1 MAKNLADT
9 GALNAANGARTT
21 AAKQTNGNGHGKAKG
36 LRFGRF
42 FTPPGS
48 RAYDLVEW
56 DRRTAAITGEKGQV
70 IFEQK
75 DVEVPRSWSQLAIN
89 VVAQKYFRGSPG
101 SPERETSVRQIID
114 RVVDTLLRW
123 GREGHYFATD
133 DDAQNWAEE
142 LRYLLVTQHASFNSP
157 VWFNIGVPGRQQQ
170 ASACFINS
178 VQDSMESI
186 LDLVKTEGML
196 FKFGS
201 GTGTNLSVLRSS
213 KEQLSGGGTA
223 SGPVSFMR
231 GYDSFAGSIKSGGTT
246 RRAAKMVILN
256 ADHPDVLDFIRCK
269 AEEEKKAWALI
280 EAGYN
285 VGFNVPGGAYDSVQF
300 QNANHSV
307 RAGDDFMRAVID
319 DKEWKTKAVVDG
331 RTVDTH
337 KARDLWREIAE
348 AAWICGDPGL
358 QFDTTIQEWNVVP
371 NTGRI
376 NATNPCFTG
385 DTLVHTSKGLIA
397 FAELVDR
404 VNQGEIFK
412 VYTHDLT
419 NPEKPVDSIELTSPE
434 AFMITGYK
442 EVLKLRFSNG
452 MEVRCT
458 PNHRFFTLN
467 RGYVRADELT
477 AIDQVLTLNQSAP
490 VVDGSYEIRIGTDS
504 ALYRQK
510 GDHTSMPV
518 ELPKRWTPEFAHFLG
533 WMVGDG
539 FVSEQLEVA
548 GTVYGSAEDQ
558 EFVLP
563 AHRSLVIEMNAGFES
578 RISMQANGTQQ
589 LRMGRKA
596 FARYLS
602 ALGVSTGRA
611 AKKVVPWTMFQAPP
625 DIAAGFLRGLFDA
638 DGCVRD
644 GGDKGRYVGLGSR
657 SEELVRGVQRLLTTF
672 GIASRIY
679 KMTART
685 GAFSY
690 TRKNGDT
697 VTYGSQGYAY
707 DLRIT
712 GRYMKRFADAIG
724 FSLKSK
730 AEKLESLMSF
740 QHYNTDSSVRLVE
753 RTSDGVE
760 LTYNLTEP
768 RNHSYVVNG
777 LVVANCS
784 EFVFVDDTACN
795 LLSLNLMKFQTEQG
809 TFDVERF
816 QRAVDITFTGQEIL
830 VSNASYPTPQIAKN
844 SEALRPLG
852 LGYANIGALLMS
864 MGLAY
869 DSDEGR
875 RFAGAI
881 TAIMTGQ
888 AYAQSARMAQ
898 VKGPFSEFAK
908 NREPMLRVMEKHRAA
923 AYQLSTSPE
932 SAPVVEAARSTWD
945 DAVKLGRAHGYRNA
959 QSTVLAPT
967 GCLVGNSLV
976 LTDRGL
982 VRLHSLGN
990 PDGEKWQ
997 DLDIR
1002 VATDEGPKEATK
1014 FYVNGAEP
1022 IVTVE
1027 TARGYRIQGTTTH
1040 RIKVLDEDGR
1050 WTWRRLSDIRTGDK
1064 VPMMVGGMVGQPA
1077 AVELPPLPDA
1087 YWTSDPNTTV
1097 PRTMTPQL
1105 AEFIG
1110 YFMGDGSLHSK
1121 GIRLCVTKSDRDVV
1135 EHLTELGGSLFGLKA
1150 AITQKRGYT
1159 EVAFNSVRL
1168 TLWWEACGFVKRGP
1182 TAEHRGKGYR
1192 AHVPDAVLHTNNP
1205 AVYSAFVR
1213 GLFEADGTVASGYV
1227 SFSTTTEQFS
1237 RDVQAL
1243 LLALGFVT
1251 TRKVD
1256 EPGNGS
1262 WGASPRYVLRLLN
1275 KSVAGPFGRSVGFL
1289 SERKLALVAS
1299 ANHPQ
1304 AARFDH
1310 IPLSREMVDRLAPAN
1325 DGMRKSLLLEIRRHG
1340 AVSRRAATQLLE
1352 RTGSI
1357 ELEQLLSFFYDSVE
1371 TVALGEEQ
1379 LTYDLSVPQN
1389 VTYVANGFVSHNT
1402 IGLMMDCDTTGIEPD
1417 LALVK
1422 YKKLVGGGLLKIV
1435 NTTVPAALRK
1445 LGYDEIKVKEIVEYI
1460 DENDTIEGAPHL
1472 QDEHLKVFDCAFKPV
1487 KGTRSIAPMGHVRMM
1502 AAVQPF
1508 ISGSMSKTVNLP
1520 TDATVEDIQQTYIE
1534 SWKLGLKCIA
1544 IYRDGCKRSQ
1554 PLSTSLD
1561 KEKKKKADASAEVEY
1576 RAVRRKL
1583 PDERKAL
1590 THKFDVAGHEGYV
1603 TVGLYE
1609 DGTPGELFVTMA
1621 KEGSTISGL
1630 MDAFAT
1636 QTSYALQFGVP
1647 LKFMVD
1653 KFSHMRFEPSGFT
1666 KNKEIPIAKSI
1677 VDYIFRWM
1685 ASHFLPVEDQDE
1697 AGVIRRAEAPASTA
1711 VGAQGALPTDP
1722 TPAEPEYKLIAAP
1735 KTTNGIAS
1743 QKIAFVNTD
1752 APACPDCGSITV
1764 RSGSC
1769 YKCLNCGATTGC
1781 S

>member
-1 MAKNLADT
+1 MAKNLTDTDANGVAT
-9 GALNAANGARTT
+9 GARAAGRAQGALSN
-21 AAKQTNGNGHGKAKG
+21 KMHSNGNGHGKASKG
-36 LRFGRF
+36 LRFGRH

-48 RAYDLVEW
+48 HAFDLVEW
-56 DRRTAAITGEKGQV
+56 EHRTAAITGEKGQV

-114 RVVDTLLRW
+114 RVVDTLAKW
-123 GREGHYFATD
+123 GREGGYFATEE
-133 DDAQNWAEE
+133 DAENWSEE

-178 VQDSMESI
+178 VNDSMESI
-186 LDLVKTEGML
+186 LDLAKTEGML

-256 ADHPDVLDFIRCK
+256 ADHPDVMDFVRCK

-307 RAGDDFMRAVID
+307 RVTDDFMRAVID
-319 DKEWKTKAVVDG
+319 DKEWKTHAVVDG
-331 RTVDTH
+331 RTIDTY
-337 KARDLWREIAE
+337 KARDLWKEIAD

-358 QFDTTIQEWNVVP
+358 QFDSTIQDWNVVP

-376 NATNPCFTG
+376 NATNP
-385 DTLVHTSKGLIA
+385 
-397 FAELVDR
+397 
-404 VNQGEIFK
+404 
-412 VYTHDLT
+412 
-419 NPEKPVDSIELTSPE
+419 
-434 AFMITGYK
+434 
-442 EVLKLRFSNG
+442 
-452 MEVRCT
+452 
-458 PNHRFFTLN
+458 
-467 RGYVRADELT
+467 
-477 AIDQVLTLNQSAP
+477 
-490 VVDGSYEIRIGTDS
+490 
-504 ALYRQK
+504 
-510 GDHTSMPV
+510 
-518 ELPKRWTPEFAHFLG
+518 
-533 WMVGDG
+533 
-539 FVSEQLEVA
+539 
-548 GTVYGSAEDQ
+548 
-558 EFVLP
+558 
-563 AHRSLVIEMNAGFES
+563 
-578 RISMQANGTQQ
+578 
-589 LRMGRKA
+589 
-596 FARYLS
+596 
-602 ALGVSTGRA
+602 
-611 AKKVVPWTMFQAPP
+611 
-625 DIAAGFLRGLFDA
+625 
-638 DGCVRD
+638 
-644 GGDKGRYVGLGSR
+644 
-657 SEELVRGVQRLLTTF
+657 
-672 GIASRIY
+672 
-679 KMTART
+679 
-685 GAFSY
+685 
-690 TRKNGDT
+690 
-697 VTYGSQGYAY
+697 
-707 DLRIT
+707 
-712 GRYMKRFADAIG
+712 
-724 FSLKSK
+724 
-730 AEKLESLMSF
+730 
-740 QHYNTDSSVRLVE
+740 
-753 RTSDGVE
+753 
-760 LTYNLTEP
+760 
-768 RNHSYVVNG
+768 
-777 LVVANCS
+777 CS

-816 QRAVDITFTGQEIL
+816 QRAVDVTFTGQEIL
-830 VSNASYPTPQIAKN
+830 VSSASYPTPAIGKN

-881 TAIMTGQ
+881 TAIMTGR
-888 AYAQSARMAQ
+888 AFAQSARMAQ
-898 VKGPFSEFAK
+898 VKGPFSEFGK

-923 AYQLSTSPE
+923 AHQLTTSPE
-932 SAPVVEAARSTWD
+932 SAQVIQAARDSWD
-945 DAVKLGRAHGYRNA
+945 DAVKLGRTHGYRNA
-959 QSTVLAPT
+959 QATVLAPT
-967 GCLVGNSLV
+967 G
-976 LTDRGL
+976 
-982 VRLHSLGN
+982 
-990 PDGEKWQ
+990 
-997 DLDIR
+997 
-1002 VATDEGPKEATK
+1002 
-1014 FYVNGAEP
+1014 
-1022 IVTVE
+1022 
-1027 TARGYRIQGTTTH
+1027 
-1040 RIKVLDEDGR
+1040 
-1050 WTWRRLSDIRTGDK
+1050 
-1064 VPMMVGGMVGQPA
+1064 
-1077 AVELPPLPDA
+1077 
-1087 YWTSDPNTTV
+1087 
-1097 PRTMTPQL
+1097 
-1105 AEFIG
+1105 
-1110 YFMGDGSLHSK
+1110 
-1121 GIRLCVTKSDRDVV
+1121 
-1135 EHLTELGGSLFGLKA
+1135 
-1150 AITQKRGYT
+1150 
-1159 EVAFNSVRL
+1159 
-1168 TLWWEACGFVKRGP
+1168 
-1182 TAEHRGKGYR
+1182 
-1192 AHVPDAVLHTNNP
+1192 
-1205 AVYSAFVR
+1205 
-1213 GLFEADGTVASGYV
+1213 
-1227 SFSTTTEQFS
+1227 
-1237 RDVQAL
+1237 
-1243 LLALGFVT
+1243 
-1251 TRKVD
+1251 
-1256 EPGNGS
+1256 
-1262 WGASPRYVLRLLN
+1262 
-1275 KSVAGPFGRSVGFL
+1275 
-1289 SERKLALVAS
+1289 
-1299 ANHPQ
+1299 
-1304 AARFDH
+1304 
-1310 IPLSREMVDRLAPAN
+1310 
-1325 DGMRKSLLLEIRRHG
+1325 
-1340 AVSRRAATQLLE
+1340 
-1352 RTGSI
+1352 
-1357 ELEQLLSFFYDSVE
+1357 
-1371 TVALGEEQ
+1371 
-1379 LTYDLSVPQN
+1379 
-1389 VTYVANGFVSHNT
+1389 T

-1520 TDATVEDIQQTYIE
+1520 TDASVEDIQQAYME

-1554 PLSTSLD
+1554 PLSTSLE
-1561 KEKKKKADASAEVEY
+1561 KEKKPTTAAAEVEY

-1583 PDERKAL
+1583 PDERKAV
-1590 THKFDVAGHEGYV
+1590 THKFDIGGHEGYL

-1697 AGVIRRAEAPASTA
+1697 VGIIRREDSPAQAPMA
-1711 VGAQGALPTDP
+1711 DP
-1722 TPAEPEYKLIAAP
+1722 KPAEPEYKVIATP
-1735 KTTNGIAS
+1735 KTINGIS
-1743 QKIAFVNTD
+1743 SPKLTFVNTGD
-1752 APACPDCGSITV
+1752 APACPDCGAITV